1 MLSISREKKKS
12 VNSKVS
18 TVETSISI
26 DKTPISLEND
36 VSTYC
41 NPEIQH
47 LSLDEVNFI
56 GSDVWRDYG
65 IVKGLTR
72 CFQYIMSDL
81 E

>member
-1 MLSISREKKKS
+1 MGNIYPSHRPYMDAIFEDAFDFSRKKKS

-47 LSLDEVNFI
+47 LSLD
-56 GSDVWRDYG
+56 
-65 IVKGLTR
+65 
-72 CFQYIMSDL
+72 
-81 E
+81 